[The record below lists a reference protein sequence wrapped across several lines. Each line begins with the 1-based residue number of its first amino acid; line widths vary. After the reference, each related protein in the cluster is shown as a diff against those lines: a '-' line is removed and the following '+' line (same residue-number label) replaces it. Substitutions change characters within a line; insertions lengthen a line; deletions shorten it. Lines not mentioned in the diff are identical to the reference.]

1 MRDDE
6 QEFSAE
12 ADGYKA
18 KPLYDGDCGRLPLEL
33 RRVLVA
39 LLRGPYLFRSEKAC
53 LWQDLV
59 KYQTALRERLSELFL
74 ELIIDE
80 EIGVAFLRQADTGEI
95 DAPSLL
101 NTYSYRFLDSVLLIE
116 MRERLMRA
124 SQSGE
129 RAVIS
134 LDEIES
140 LLGFYEPAS
149 KNDLPKFKLR
159 VSAVIKRLKDRHLL
173 LSLGKGRQSSFEV
186 SPVLRV
192 VFDAKEIERL
202 KAAYEALLARA
213 ATGSSGGPLTDAED
227 GRDMNGETEE

>member
-1 MRDDE
+1 MRDEE
-6 QEFSAE
+6 QEFSAD

-18 KPLYDGDCGRLPLEL
+18 NLLYEGDFGRLSLEL

-39 LLRGPYLFRSEKAC
+39 LLRGPYLFRSEKAG

-59 KYQTALRERLSELFL
+59 KYQDTLRERLSDLFL
-74 ELIIDE
+74 ELILDE
-80 EIGVAFLRQADTGEI
+80 EIGVAFVRQADTGDI

-101 NTYSYRFLDSVLLIE
+101 NTYSYRFLDSVLLVE

-124 SQSGE
+124 NQSGE

-149 KNDLPKFKLR
+149 KRDASTFKTR
-159 VSAVIKRLKDRHLL
+159 VNAVIKRLRDRHLL
-173 LSLGKGRQSSFEV
+173 LTLGKGRQSSFEV

-202 KAAYEALLARA
+202 KQAYEALLARA
-213 ATGSSGGPLTDAED
+213 ASGGQLPETED
-227 GRDMNGETEE
+227 SRAINGETE